1 MGAVEFY
8 VVRHGETLLNKLGK
22 TQGLIDSPLTL
33 DGINTAKKL
42 SRTLLPLN
50 FSAIYCSDL
59 PRAQRTAEILGE
71 DKLPIIPDYRLRE
84 WSLGIFEAES
94 NKKFIQTLRESSAIL
109 RQQTNIDSR
118 LDEVVNAIHRL
129 DTTGFTE
136 KFDVICQRL
145 QNFLQQI
152 GNEHLQKG
160 GGRVI
165 VVTHACIMKTLMY
178 IFAYDKLL
186 EKIKIGH
193 ENMEIITY
201 DGRDFSLKFE

>member
-1 MGAVEFY
+1 MEKVEFY
-8 VVRHGETLLNKLGK
+8 IIRHGETMLNKLGK
-22 TQGLIDSPLTL
+22 AQGWVDSPLT
-33 DGINTAKKL
+33 INGVSTARNL
-42 SRTLLPLN
+42 SKNLLPLN
-50 FSAIYCSDL
+50 FSAVYCSDL
-59 PRAQRTAEILGE
+59 PRARKTAEIFAA
-71 DKLPIIPDYRLRE
+71 DRLPIFPDSRLRE
-84 WSLGIFEAES
+84 WCLGIFEAEK
-94 NKKFIQTLRESSAIL
+94 NKTFIQGLRDNSPVL
-109 RQQTNIDSR
+109 QPLKNIDSR